1 MMAIESVYSHRSQGA
16 EVPKNISPPH
26 THSRGFYMSQKKFGF
41 LTQDEL
47 KRYNRQI
54 ILQGWGDDAQ
64 LRIRESTVFI
74 AGVGGLGSAASLYL
88 AAAGAGTLR
97 ICDDGEVELSNLNR
111 QIIHSNES
119 QGTKK
124 VFSAAER
131 IADVNPHVHTVSLD
145 RRIDDRS
152 ISDLVADSD
161 IIVDCMDN
169 FDTRYIL
176 NRYAA
181 QRGIPMVHAGIF
193 GMAGQIT
200 FIESPATPCLQ
211 CIFPEAPP
219 PEVFPVV
226 GATVGVIGSLEAL
239 EVLKYLTGTGELLKS
254 RLLLFEGDIMK
265 FEELPLE
272 KNPSCA
278 VCGGR

>member
-1 MMAIESVYSHRSQGA
+1 M
-16 EVPKNISPPH
+16 P
-26 THSRGFYMSQKKFGF
+26 QKKYGF

-64 LRIRESTVFI
+64 LRINESTVFI
-74 AGVGGLGSAASLYL
+74 AGAGGLGSAASLYL
-88 AAAGAGTLR
+88 AAAGIARLR

-111 QIIHSNES
+111 QIIHTNES
-119 QGTKK
+119 QGTEK
-124 VFSAAER
+124 VLSAAKR
-131 IADVNPHVHTVSLD
+131 IAALNPHVQTVPLNS
-145 RRIDDRS
+145 RIDDRS
-152 ISDLVADSD
+152 ISDLAADSD

-169 FDTRYIL
+169 FETRYVL
-176 NRYAA
+176 NRYAV
-181 QRGIPMVHAGIF
+181 QRGIPMVHAGVY

-200 FIESPATPCLQ
+200 FIESPVTPCLQ

-239 EVLKYLTGTGELLKS
+239 EVLKYLTGTGEVLKG

-272 KNPSCA
+272 KNPSCS
-278 VCGGR
+278 VCGGM

>member
-1 MMAIESVYSHRSQGA
+1 MRVIRSASFHVSQEAKVQKHLPLLPSIPGGYHMPQKESR
-16 EVPKNISPPH
+16 
-26 THSRGFYMSQKKFGF
+26 F
-41 LTQDEL
+41 LTRDEL

-54 ILQGWGDDAQ
+54 ILDGWGDDAQ
-64 LRIRESTVFI
+64 LRIRNATAFI
-74 AGVGGLGSAASLYL
+74 AGAGGLGSAVSLYL

-97 ICDDGEVELSNLNR
+97 ICDHGEVELSNLNR
-111 QIIHSNES
+111 QIMHTNES
-119 QGTKK
+119 QGKKK
-124 VFSAAER
+124 VLSAAER
-131 IADVNPHVHTVSLD
+131 IASLNPHVRTVALD
-145 RRIDDRS
+145 EGIDDHS
-152 ISDLVADSD
+152 IADLAADSD

-169 FDTRYIL
+169 FETRYVL
-176 NRYAA
+176 NRFAVE
-181 QRGIPMVHAGIF
+181 RGIPLVHAGIY

-239 EVLKYLTGTGELLKS
+239 EALKCLTGMGTLLKS

-272 KNPSCA
+272 KNPSCS
-278 VCGGR
+278 VCGGK

>member
-1 MMAIESVYSHRSQGA
+1 M
-16 EVPKNISPPH
+16 P
-26 THSRGFYMSQKKFGF
+26 QKKAGF

-64 LRIRESTVFI
+64 IRVQQSLVFV
-74 AGVGGLGSAASLYL
+74 AGAGGLGSAVCFYL
-88 AAAGAGTLR
+88 AAAGVGTLT
-97 ICDDGEVELSNLNR
+97 ICDHGEVELSNLNR

-119 QGTKK
+119 QGNKK
-124 VFSAAER
+124 IDSAAER
-131 IADVNPHVHTVSLD
+131 IANLNPHVHTVVSD
-145 RRIDDRS
+145 RRIDENN
-152 ISDLVADSD
+152 ISDLAGGSD

-169 FDTRYIL
+169 FETRYIL
-176 NRYAA
+176 NTFAVK
-181 QRGIPMVHAGIF
+181 QGIPMVHAGVY

-200 FIESPATPCLQ
+200 FIDSPATPCLQ
-211 CIFPEAPP
+211 CVFPEAPP
-219 PEVFPVV
+219 PELFPVV

-239 EVLKYLTGTGELLKS
+239 EVLKYLTGSGELLRN

-272 KNPSCA
+272 KDGSCP
-278 VCGGR
+278 VCGNEQLSKPIK

>member
-1 MMAIESVYSHRSQGA
+1 M
-16 EVPKNISPPH
+16 P
-26 THSRGFYMSQKKFGF
+26 QKKSGF

-54 ILQGWGDDAQ
+54 ILDGWGDDAQ
-64 LRIRESTVFI
+64 LRISESTVFI
-74 AGVGGLGSAASLYL
+74 AGAGGLGSAASLYL
-88 AAAGAGTLR
+88 AAAGTGTLR

-111 QIIHSNES
+111 QIIHTNES
-119 QGTKK
+119 QGVKK

-131 IADVNPHVHTVSLD
+131 IANLNPHVQTVALD

-152 ISDLVADSD
+152 ISDLAQGSH

-169 FDTRYIL
+169 FETRYVL
-176 NRYAA
+176 NRYAVR
-181 QRGIPMVHAGIF
+181 RGIPLVHAGVY

-200 FIESPATPCLQ
+200 FIESPHTPCLQ
-211 CIFPEAPP
+211 CIFPEGPP
-219 PEVFPVV
+219 PELFPVV

-239 EVLKYLTGTGELLKS
+239 EVLKFLTGTGEPLRS
-254 RLLLFEGDIMK
+254 RLLLFEGDVMK

-272 KNPSCA
+272 KDPSCP
-278 VCGGR
+278 VCG